1 MAVLRSEKKKIIEKV
16 MEKETYKVK
25 LTNLNCRMQMINH
38 ICAQLGCRRYP

>member
-25 LTNLNCRMQMINH
+25 NNKNSE
-38 ICAQLGCRRYP
+38 GDD